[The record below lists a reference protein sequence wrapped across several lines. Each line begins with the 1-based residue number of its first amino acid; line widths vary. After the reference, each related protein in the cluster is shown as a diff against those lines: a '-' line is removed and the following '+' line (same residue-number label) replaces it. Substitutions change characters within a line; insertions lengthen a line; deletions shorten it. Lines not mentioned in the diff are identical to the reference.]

1 MDKVKCVSAI
11 VDSKIQNPWYVEMVY
26 LDNML
31 VYLGHIDD
39 GSQNNPSFKEVW
51 DFKLFTLMFFSPF
64 KISTTKNTEKC
75 VFFQRT
81 WSLFILPQLNK
92 TTGLLG
98 SKYRKFILF
107 LSKLEY
113 LAWDRGCVMTLTR
126 LGRMPVRW
134 FGMTKVGFF
143 WHHKMYF

>member
-1 MDKVKCVSAI
+1 
-11 VDSKIQNPWYVEMVY
+11 MVY

-113 LAWDRGCVMTLTR
+113 LA
-126 LGRMPVRW
+126 
-134 FGMTKVGFF
+134 
-143 WHHKMYF
+143 